1 MNIDFNPSLN
11 DRLFLKNPQSTE
23 LGKKIIK
30 EAISLIAS
38 IGYEQFTFKKLA
50 IEIETTEATIY
61 RYFVNKHK
69 LLIYLVNWYWN
80 YL

>member
-11 DRLFLKNPQSTE
+11 DRLFLKNTQSTE

-30 EAISLIAS
+30 EAISLISS

-61 RYFVNKHK
+61 RYFER
-69 LLIYLVNWYWN
+69 
-80 YL
+80 